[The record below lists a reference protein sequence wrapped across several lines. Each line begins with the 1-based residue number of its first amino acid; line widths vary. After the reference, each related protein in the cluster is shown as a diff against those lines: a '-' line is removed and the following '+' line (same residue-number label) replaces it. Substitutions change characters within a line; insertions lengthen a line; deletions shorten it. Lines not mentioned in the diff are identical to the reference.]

1 MSALLEARGLAVGHG
16 ARVVAQGLSLS
27 LERGRVLC
35 LLGPNG
41 GGKTTLLR
49 TLLGLIPPLA
59 GEVLL
64 GGANMR
70 GISRREVA
78 QSLAYV
84 PQAAPGGFAYTARDV
99 VVMGR
104 AARLPLLAAPGQ
116 RDRAVAEAAMAR
128 LGIAHL
134 ADRLVTE
141 LSGGERQLVL
151 VARALAQEAAC
162 LVLDEPTASLDF
174 GNQALVLQQVR
185 ALAERD
191 GLAVLMTTHHPDHA
205 FLVGDSCAILHRG
218 ALEGPA
224 HPDDIITAAR
234 LRETYGVET
243 VIGEVA
249 TPGGPRRVCAPV
261 VSRSATNA
269 AGHERGPG
277 VVDPW
282 K

>member
-16 ARVVAQGLSLS
+16 RRVVAEGICLA

-59 GEVLL
+59 GEVRL
-64 GGANMR
+64 GGADINR
-70 GISRREVA
+70 LPRREVA
-78 QSLAYV
+78 RRLAYV
-84 PQAAPGGFAYTARDV
+84 PQAAPGGFAYAAREV
-99 VVMGR
+99 VAMGR
-104 AARLPLLAAPGQ
+104 AARLPLLAAPGP
-116 RDRAVAEAAMAR
+116 RDREVAVAALAR

-134 ADRLVTE
+134 ADRPVTE

-151 VARALAQEAAC
+151 IARALAQEAAC

-174 GNQALVLQQVR
+174 GNQALVLRQVR

-205 FLVGDSCAILHRG
+205 FLVGDAAAVLHGG
-218 ALEGPA
+218 ALVGPA
-224 HPDDIITAAR
+224 PPADLVTAER
-234 LRETYGVET
+234 LRHAYGVET
-243 VIGEVA
+243 VIGVLD

-261 VSRSATNA
+261 VTEAS
-269 AGHERGPG
+269 P
-277 VVDPW
+277 
-282 K
+282 